1 MNNGSTYSY
10 MMVGDREKAEQW
22 CLRVPAKKGEELREA
37 LIREDALD
45 RALRPRWEGGDL
57 LLPLIKWR
65 KGAEWCAFDQNPER
79 PELLRHELIGGIAV
93 MQERDVDGAHTILAS
108 RPSLHTVL
116 YATSEVGGEYRTRSF
131 EVLAGTPTSRTE
143 CIEFGHRFTI
153 DLSAAYFSARLA
165 TERRRIASLINHGE
179 SVLDMFAGV
188 GPFAIAL
195 ADQAEIV
202 VAADIN
208 PQAIALML
216 ENIAR
221 NHTRAILPVLADVRC
236 LPEVIPWQFDRII
249 MNLPVSGAEFLPLAF
264 RMIRKGGTI
273 HFYSLVSQE
282 SEHRERI
289 SALGGT
295 VISERVVR
303 SYSPAQW
310 HAVYEIKRKE

>member
-1 MNNGSTYSY
+1 